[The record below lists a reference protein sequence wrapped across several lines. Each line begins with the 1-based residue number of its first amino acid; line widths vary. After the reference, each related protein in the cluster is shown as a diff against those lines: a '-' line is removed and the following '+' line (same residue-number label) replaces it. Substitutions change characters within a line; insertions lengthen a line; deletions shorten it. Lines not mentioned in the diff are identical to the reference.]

1 VREDDDDPGFTE
13 LQAQAIECLEGAR
26 GAGVALS
33 AHVRSRG
40 LNLRGIY
47 DAIAQLRRRGIVP
60 PALTRVKERAA
71 SVPVRFAKVE
81 VRPAAAAMSLCLR
94 LTLTNGRRAELEVE
108 DLAQLSRLVAALE
121 DVA

>member
-1 VREDDDDPGFTE
+1 MTTQALTE
-13 LQAQAIECLEGAR
+13 MQAQAIECLEGAR
-26 GAGVALS
+26 SAGVALS

-60 PALTRVKERAA
+60 PAPRRERKRAA
-71 SVPVRFAKVE
+71 AVPLRFARVG
-81 VRPAAAAMSLCLR
+81 VGLAVAPSLRLR

-108 DLAQLSRLVAALE
+108 DLEQLTRVLAALE
-121 DVA
+121 GAA